1 MPLDQRI
8 YYIIDTPVVDTSFI
22 ELYTSY
28 GGTPNI
34 NTINKNNR
42 STIYYSD
49 IVTATVFDVNT
60 RPANVSGIPT
70 TYFPL
75 IAYATPDNPYRISD
89 ALNIYDLSKELSNRL
104 INFINDIQLV
114 NRCNSFIS
122 PNTNAIPD
130 DCQDTFDGYSSNNGI
145 DNTKLPL
152 YVRTVMNTTNRK
164 KHLPQQSYDLN
175 NLIIKYDTIIG
186 SIQQNTENYDQIKR
200 MHDNNVA
207 LRNELD
213 QKLGEIYKYKDS
225 KIMQSQYNLDKTV
238 YTNVLL
244 TVLATSMIYVVFS
257 RL

>member
-1 MPLDQRI
+1 MPLDDRI

-22 ELYTSY
+22 ELYTSTS
-28 GGTPNI
+28 GSPNI
-34 NTINKNNR
+34 NIINKTTT

-49 IVTATVFDVNT
+49 IVTARDFNVDV
-60 RPANVSGIPT
+60 RPADVSGIPT
-70 TYFPL
+70 TPFPS
-75 IAYATPDNPYRISD
+75 IAYARSENPYIISQ

-122 PNTNAIPD
+122 PNRDAIPN
-130 DCQDTFDGYSSNNGI
+130 DCQDTFDGYYSNDGI
-145 DNTKLPL
+145 NNRKLPL

-175 NLIIKYDTIIG
+175 NLIIKYDTII
-186 SIQQNTENYDQIKR
+186 SQITVSTEDYDEIKR